1 MATFKLI
8 IGTRPGDE
16 FFVGANQNNPQPG
29 EELLFIERPLLDPSN
44 NQQVGS
50 FNAHLKVLQNSG
62 GVVLFLNNADNELK
76 KGVIS
81 TQGPLRSNAAEN
93 VFAIVGGT
101 RKYKRARGT
110 VTVQRVAGVEQVTF
124 RVRR

>member
-1 MATFKLI
+1 MAKFRLI
-8 IGTRPGDE
+8 IGNRPGDE
-16 FFVGANQNNPQPG
+16 FFVGANSSNPQPG

-44 NQQVGS
+44 NRQVGS

-81 TQGPLRSNAAEN
+81 TQGPLRSDAAQN

-101 RKYKRARGT
+101 RRYKRARGT
-110 VTVQRVAGVEQVTF
+110 VTVERITGIEQVTF